1 MIKRKNTKKIKNNS
15 FFQELRANTE
25 EKYKISFCV
34 PVYNT
39 KKEYIKECLNSIINC
54 GLNKDE
60 FEIIVIDDGSDKID
74 VTEIITVFKLMHIG
88 YNIDVYQHA
97 KNEGLFEARR
107 SAVYIAK
114 GHYIYNV
121 DSDDFLE
128 KDIFRELID
137 DFYDKDYDV
146 IQTEFNDITIDK
158 KFKHEPIALFNEASS
173 ENDTLLRCMYSDIK
187 IPGYVWGKLIKR
199 TIYLKS
205 FEQLPYLNLN
215 FNEDFLQVFFICKNA
230 KTIISTPSY
239 VTHNYRRETGMTNL
253 SNGLDIKRFKSY
265 LRYVEVMKIVDPKY
279 TNSEKLKKWISE
291 RHLNILLQI
300 YSTIIVGAKDD
311 EVGQYV
317 DEFRNVFGQKILEQ
331 VHETFEKIKD
341 HEKQK

>member
-15 FFQELRANTE
+15 FFHELRANTK

-39 KKEYIKECLNSIINC
+39 KEYLNSIINC

-74 VTEIITVFKLMHIG
+74 VTEIISVFNLIHIG

-137 DFYDKDYDV
+137 DFYDKDYDL
-146 IQTEFNDITIDK
+146 IQTEYNDITTNK
-158 KFKHEPIALFNEASS
+158 TFKHEPIALFNEVSS

-230 KTIISTPSY
+230 KTIISIPSY
-239 VTHNYRRETGMTNL
+239 VTHNYRRETGMTSL

-265 LRYVEVMKIVDPKY
+265 LK
-279 TNSEKLKKWISE
+279 
-291 RHLNILLQI
+291 ILLQI

-317 DEFRNVFGQKILEQ
+317 DEFRNVFGQKLLEQ
-331 VHETFEKIKD
+331 VHETFEKIKKY
-341 HEKQK
+341 EQQK